1 MKKNKADTRRKMVVV
16 RLNEKEYEKLTNFRR
31 SSNEKTVSN
40 YLRKVALNQPVTIFY
55 RNASADDFL
64 EEMIGL
70 KRELNAIGNNYN
82 QAVHKLHTL
91 DRIPEF
97 RNWLV
102 SYETVHHQFLA
113 KTDQIITR
121 GNQIYQLWLQE

>member
-1 MKKNKADTRRKMVVV
+1 MKKKEVDVRRKMVVV
-16 RLNEKEYEKLTNFRR
+16 RLNEKEYEKMTNFRR
-31 SSNEKTVSN
+31 SSTEKTLSN
-40 YLRKVALNQPVTIFY
+40 YLRKLALHQPVKIFY

-64 EEMIGL
+64 EELIGL
-70 KRELNAIGNNYN
+70 KRELNAIGNNFN

-102 SYETVHHQFLA
+102 TYETVHHQFIA
-113 KTDQIITR
+113 KTDQILTR
-121 GNQIYQLWLQE
+121 SNQIYQLWLQE

>member
-1 MKKNKADTRRKMVVV
+1 MVVV
-16 RLNEKEYEKLTNFRR
+16 RMNKMEFNELEKLKAR
-31 SSNEKTVSN
+31 STEKSISN
-40 YLRKVALNQPVTIFY
+40 YLRKVALGKPVTVIY

-64 EEMIGL
+64 TEMIQL
-70 KRELNAIGNNYN
+70 KKELNAIGNNFN

-97 RNWLV
+97 RTWIRH
-102 SYETVHHQFLA
+102 YEIVHHQFLQ
-113 KTDQIITR
+113 KTDQIIIR